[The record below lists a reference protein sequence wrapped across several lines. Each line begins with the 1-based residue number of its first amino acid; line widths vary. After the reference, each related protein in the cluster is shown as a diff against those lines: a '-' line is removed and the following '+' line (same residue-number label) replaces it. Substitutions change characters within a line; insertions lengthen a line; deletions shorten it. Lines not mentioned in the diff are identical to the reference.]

1 MVARLL
7 MRNLLISVPLPE
19 YTMRHL
25 LHGGL
30 VLLAFVSAAVVMQPQ
45 ETHARAHRRECCRH
59 CRRQRPECRCPQY
72 DPCAITENCAVTP
85 CPVVPPVVGPP
96 VAISQTTIRPVTET
110 RFVHRPIRTTRQV
123 QETHYRNEQ
132 YTECVPQT
140 TMECI
145 TVDEGCY
152 QMVWV
157 PKPVTKQV
165 PKTIMTQRVA
175 CRQVPF
181 TVTRNITECT
191 TQCVPIQTTRYV
203 CETTRLPCVTTPY
216 SAASP
221 PVEPTCA
228 VPSMPMMPPGGQAQ
242 PMFNSPTPTTTPVP
256 EPRPVSL
263 GQPNFSN
270 PNAESSG
277 KAAAEGKHGVPSPSA
292 ASVWRTRGIAR

>member
-1 MVARLL
+1 M
-7 MRNLLISVPLPE
+7 
-19 YTMRHL
+19 
-25 LHGGL
+25 
-30 VLLAFVSAAVVMQPQ
+30 
-45 ETHARAHRRECCRH
+45 
-59 CRRQRPECRCPQY
+59 
-72 DPCAITENCAVTP
+72 TP

-96 VAISQTTIRPVTET
+96 VAISQTTIRPITET
-110 RFVHRPIRTTRQV
+110 RFIQRPVRTCRQV

-140 TMECI
+140 RMECI

-165 PKTIMTQRVA
+165 PRTIMTQRVA

-181 TVTRNITECT
+181 TVTRNVTECT

-216 SAASP
+216 CA
-221 PVEPTCA
+221 PVDPACGVPTA
-228 VPSMPMMPPGGQAQ
+228 PGGQPMLPPGGQQMVPPGGAPGGQ
-242 PMFNSPTPTTTPVP
+242 PMFNAPTPTNAPVP

-263 GQPNFSN
+263 GQPSFSS
-270 PNAESSG
+270 PSPETSG
-277 KAAAEGKHGVPSPSA
+277 KAASEAKPGVASPSA
-292 ASVWRTRGIAR
+292 ASVWRTRAVAPR